1 MDALGRQLQ
10 ASITL
15 AHRYDAALRELPD
28 RADLL
33 SHLRDAHL
41 QHATALADHICATTD
56 DAPPPLPA
64 LVGADAEVIL
74 DGLRELERSALGQA
88 TQACLAAPAEQA
100 ILFGT
105 IAAALACH
113 EEALR
118 R

>member
-41 QHATALADHICATTD
+41 QHATALADRICATTD
-56 DAPPPLPA
+56 SALPLPTM
-64 LVGADAEVIL
+64 VGADAEVIL
-74 DGLRELERSALGQA
+74 DGLRELERSARRQA

-100 ILFGT
+100 VLFGT
-105 IAAALACH
+105 IAAALAGH

>member
-41 QHATALADHICATTD
+41 QHATALADRICATTGG
-56 DAPPPLPA
+56 APPLPTM
-64 LVGADAEVIL
+64 VGADAEVTL

-88 TQACLAAPAEQA
+88 AQACLAAPAEQA